1 MNETILE
8 DAHEKRKRR
17 KTALPFGQRS
27 YFLLALIGSV
37 EEGHD
42 LAAGAVVIRAERGVG
57 GAVGH
62 LAGDRPAHSVRVESV
77 RGNVDEA

>member
-37 EEGHD
+37 DAECVIPEHPI
-42 LAAGAVVIRAERGVG
+42 VSIRASSITPFLTFKDSLQ
-57 GAVGH
+57 A
-62 LAGDRPAHSVRVESV
+62 PC
-77 RGNVDEA
+77 